1 MKIVAGLTL
10 ALVIGA
16 GCRWL
21 DVPVPSPPRIVGA
34 LLVLAMTIGYVAT
47 DRLIAARSA
56 EETSSASAPRP

>member
-1 MKIVAGLTL
+1 MKIVVGLTL

-21 DVPVPSPPRIVGA
+21 DVPVPSPPKIVGA

-47 DRLIAARSA
+47 DRLIASRS
-56 EETSSASAPRP
+56 EEKTSSASALRP

>member
-1 MKIVAGLTL
+1 MKIVVGLTL

-21 DVPVPSPPRIVGA
+21 DVPVPSPPKIVGA

-47 DRLIAARSA
+47 DRLIASRSA
-56 EETSSASAPRP
+56 EETSSASVPGS